1 MSHDRITQLRIF
13 GLRVIEDLTL
23 NLHGTNVLIGDNGTG
38 KSSILEA
45 LELLRQAAKPVSYVT
60 DIVVRAHGG
69 LQSLLRR
76 GAKELRLGVT
86 IEGAGPKLDYE
97 FSLGDVGTTP
107 TVLSERVDMY
117 MDPNANVPFRAL
129 TRVGAEAKVFN
140 VAIATAASNLA
151 RRAGQYGADAPQ
163 RVPIDEERLTLPW
176 LGVNAPPDL
185 QRLTD
190 ALSRIEVHAPFET
203 RPIWQQRELDI
214 RVGPRWP
221 GVVERSE
228 ALERYGLNL
237 ANAYQQLR
245 NLGNDTWS
253 RVVDRAR
260 LSLGE
265 DLRDFR
271 LPASGRGNIEL
282 EVLFGRAPD
291 KPFRAAALSEGQ
303 LSYLAFIALVEL
315 NRERSVLA
323 FDEPELHL
331 HPALLARVVWML
343 EQVAETTPVILATH
357 SDRLLDAL
365 GNPQGSVVLCNLD
378 AKSAVQL
385 QRPDANRLA
394 EWLQS
399 YRGLGSIRAEGYESH
414 IFLGRGHEGPGR

>member
-23 NLHGTNVLIGDNGTG
+23 NLHGANVLIGDNGTG

-60 DIVVRAHGG
+60 DIIVRAHGG
-69 LQSLLRR
+69 LQPLLRR

-86 IEGAGPKLDYE
+86 IEGAGPKLEYE

-107 TVLSERVDMY
+107 TVLSERVDVH
-117 MDPNANVPFRAL
+117 MDSSADAPFRAL
-129 TRVGAEAKVFN
+129 TRVGAEAKVFD
-140 VAIATAASNLA
+140 VATATADRDLA
-151 RRAGQYGADAPQ
+151 RRAAQYGADAAQ
-163 RVPIDEERLTLPW
+163 RVPIDGDRLTLPW
-176 LGVNAPPDL
+176 LGVNAPSDL
-185 QRLTD
+185 RRLIE
-190 ALSRIEVHAPFET
+190 ALSRIEVHVPFET

-221 GVVERSE
+221 GVVERSD

-245 NLGNDTWS
+245 NLGDDIWS
-253 RVVDRAR
+253 RVLDRAR
-260 LSLGE
+260 LGLGE

-271 LPASGRGNIEL
+271 LFPSGRGNIEL
-282 EVLFGRAPD
+282 EVLFGRAPN

-331 HPALLARVVWML
+331 HPALLSRVVWML
-343 EQVAETTPVILATH
+343 EQVAETTPIILATH

-365 GNPQGSVVLCNLD
+365 SDPQRSVVLCNLD
-378 AKSAVQL
+378 SKLAAQL
-385 QRPDANRLA
+385 QRPDVIEAACAALGEPCPSFSRLVGRLA
-394 EWLQS
+394 ARVDALN
-399 YRGLGSIRAEGYESH
+399 EST
-414 IFLGRGHEGPGR
+414 G